1 MDPISV
7 PESAQTARPWCH
19 LVNMGPPVG
28 VSASDCGTAPMLVAR
43 ESDVPGFGRA
53 NYAYYR
59 PSPAEILLLTE
70 GGFIEFAQ

>member
-1 MDPISV
+1 
-7 PESAQTARPWCH
+7 
-19 LVNMGPPVG
+19 MGPPVG